1 MRFLIMAFAVSVA
14 FGQTNRI
21 FQLTQDENKQELEE
35 IATVLRATGDIQQVS
50 IDDINRTVTVDGT
63 AGQIAMAD
71 WLVRQMDLP
80 ANGPLSG
87 VHEYRPAA
95 GSDDVVRVF
104 YLTHA
109 STVQELQ
116 QIVTTVRSVA
126 DIPRVFIYNA
136 LNAVAVRGTNQ
147 QVSLAAWLVDQLNQP
162 ANVAAPAPH
171 EYKLP
176 GDDVAR
182 VFELTYP
189 QTRQQL
195 QEIVTL
201 IRSIGDIQRLFLCNE
216 RRAVALRG
224 TVEQVALAAWLVSEL
239 DKPVDSQART
249 QDYSQPHEY
258 RLPNSPDNLVRVF
271 YLDSSQSAQDRQKL
285 ATQVRVTSGIMRLFV
300 YNALGALAARGTD
313 TQVATAEKVIEEMK
327 AQ

>member
-1 MRFLIMAFAVSVA
+1 MRFLIMAFAASLA
-14 FGQTNRI
+14 FGQTNRV
-21 FQLTQDENKQELEE
+21 FQLTQDQNKQELEE

-126 DIPRVFIYNA
+126 ACPFTGLSN
-136 LNAVAVRGTNQ
+136 
-147 QVSLAAWLVDQLNQP
+147 SL
-162 ANVAAPAPH
+162 
-171 EYKLP
+171 
-176 GDDVAR
+176 
-182 VFELTYP
+182 T
-189 QTRQQL
+189 
-195 QEIVTL
+195 
-201 IRSIGDIQRLFLCNE
+201 
-216 RRAVALRG
+216 
-224 TVEQVALAAWLVSEL
+224 
-239 DKPVDSQART
+239 SQAA
-249 QDYSQPHEY
+249 
-258 RLPNSPDNLVRVF
+258 
-271 YLDSSQSAQDRQKL
+271 SAACSAVPR
-285 ATQVRVTSGIMRLFV
+285 S
-300 YNALGALAARGTD
+300 
-313 TQVATAEKVIEEMK
+313 ATARRSL
-327 AQ
+327 QRNSL